1 MGNILALLASAKR
14 PNAIGTIGTKAYLK
28 DPAKFILVAASFSVS
43 DLKPVDGL
51 ALENLSELS

>member
-1 MGNILALLASAKR
+1 MGNILALLTSAKR
-14 PNAIGTIGTKAYLK
+14 PNAIGTKAYLK
-28 DPAKFILVAASFSVS
+28 DPVKFILVAASFSVS